1 MDNFSIQFAH
11 PWLLLLLIPA
21 VIFTLI
27 PYFKASKKYRKT
39 RNRITSIVLHLVV
52 MTLAIT
58 LLAGMTFHYT
68 IPNEKN
74 EIIFLVDVS
83 DSEETSAQQ
92 RDAFLETALRDSSYD
107 GYSVGVVT
115 FGFDQVYAVPL
126 TKDVN
131 SIYDLYLDSLDTN
144 LPDTTAT
151 NVAAAL
157 SYTKTLFNNPT
168 TSKIVL
174 VTDGKET
181 DEEAKLVIRSVI
193 QQGTKLDAAYIASNY
208 EGEDMQI
215 VGIGLP
221 EYHFGLNEA
230 VPIEITVR
238 SNCEEKATIEF
249 YDDGNLDVSASKE
262 MQFKSGDNII
272 TIDHEFTDD
281 GLHELKAKIVFN
293 GDNLGEN
300 DEYLTYIDLEL
311 FNKILVIQRA
321 ENESTDLV
329 NLLNETKS
337 GEQEP
342 FVITVETVGS
352 QTMPITIDE
361 LRAYDQVILNNIS
374 NEDLKPHVG
383 FTSLLETYVGEYGG
397 GLFTVGGNDESG
409 EINAYKRSDMYGTV
423 YQQMLP
429 VQAIN
434 YKPPVGVIVV
444 VDSSGS
450 MSEADNKGATFLE
463 GAKAGAVACLEAL
476 DDKDYMGLMTLDS
489 TYGVVLQPTPVTQR
503 RVIERAID
511 SIEDPGGG
519 TVFSGALTKAGEEL
533 QQIKSYVSKLHVII
547 VTDGRPGDQ
556 PEHYDPIIKKNF
568 DDNGITLSIIGI
580 GVAEGSDIAEQ
591 MQAAVDAVGT
601 DDPDLKGKL
610 YLPSDA
616 AELIMDIK
624 ADLNIPA
631 ISELN
636 NKEYK
641 PVISNMVSPLVY
653 GLERGTGSE
662 INRLNV
668 TLGGF
673 YGVKVRSSA
682 DLILTGD
689 YEVPLY
695 AQWKY
700 GNGMVGSFMCDLQS
714 SAWSA
719 QFMANETG
727 KTFIRRAVN
736 NLMPMQSLRPNELR
750 VSLEEDN
757 YTNGLS
763 IITDLAKGEYVSG
776 SIIKHGAQSDETLSL
791 AEVTPMDNRDSF
803 YVTYALGADSYYSR
817 CHFVVKEAG
826 LYEIILNK
834 YDADGNVKA
843 SVRVY
848 KTFSYSEEYDNY
860 ISSVEFNPKDNL
872 EAWTERSKGSI
883 IEDLEDPFEI
893 FEGFVTDIEK
903 IFDPRFLFMI
913 LAIVLFLLD
922 IAVRKFKFKWPHEII
937 RDYKNKK
944 AGKIG

>member
-1 MDNFSIQFAH
+1 MNNFSIQFAS

-21 VIFTLI
+21 VICTLI

-39 RNRITSIVLHLVV
+39 RNRITSIVLHLIV
-52 MTLAIT
+52 MTLAIS
-58 LLAGMTFHYT
+58 LLAGMTVHYT

-74 EIIFLVDVS
+74 EIILLVDLS
-83 DSEETSAQQ
+83 DSEERAGAE
-92 RDAFLETALRDSSYD
+92 RDQFVETVLRDCSYD
-107 GYSVGVVT
+107 GYNVGIVT

-126 TKDVN
+126 TRDLEN
-131 SIYDLYLDSLDTN
+131 AYQLYLDAPK
-144 LPDTTAT
+144 PDTTAT

-157 SYTKTLFNNPT
+157 TYTKSLFTNPA

-174 VTDGKET
+174 ITDGMET
-181 DEEAKLVIRSVI
+181 DEEAKTVIRSVI
-193 QQGTKLDAAYIASNY
+193 AQGTKLDAAYIPSAFD
-208 EGEDMQI
+208 GEDMQI
-215 VGIGLP
+215 VGIKMP
-221 EYHFGLNEA
+221 DYHFGLNEA

-238 SNCEEKATIEF
+238 ANCDEVATIEF
-249 YDDGNLDVSASKE
+249 YDNGERDVSISKE
-262 MQFKSGDNII
+262 IEFKQGDNVV
-272 TIDHEFTDD
+272 TIDHEFDKE

-293 GDNLGEN
+293 GDSLGEN
-300 DEYLTYIDLEL
+300 DEYLTYINLEL
-311 FNKILVIQRA
+311 FNKILVVQRE
-321 ENESTDLV
+321 ENASIELI
-329 NLLNETKS
+329 NLLNETEA
-337 GEQEP
+337 GENEP

-352 QTMPITIDE
+352 ATMPTTIDQ
-361 LRAYDQVILNNIS
+361 LRGYDQVILNNIS
-374 NEDLKPHVG
+374 NKDLEPHVG
-383 FTSLLETYVGEYGG
+383 FTDLLETYVGEYGG
-397 GLFTVGGNDESG
+397 GLFTVGGNDENG
-409 EINAYKRSDMYGTV
+409 EANAYKRSDMYGTV

-434 YKPPVGVIVV
+434 YTPPIGVIVI

-450 MSEADNKGATFLE
+450 MSEADNKGVTLLE
-463 GAKAGAVACLEAL
+463 GAKAGAIACLDAMG
-476 DDKDYMGLMTLDS
+476 DKDYMGLMTLDS

-503 RVIERAID
+503 KVIERAING
-511 SIEDPGGG
+511 IEGPGGG
-519 TVFSGALTKAGEEL
+519 TVFGGALKKAGEEL

-556 PEHYDPIIKKNF
+556 PEDYEDIIKSNY

-580 GVAEGSDIAEQ
+580 GVAKNSDIAEQ

-601 DDPDLKGKL
+601 DDVDKKGRL

-616 AELIMDIK
+616 AQLIMDMK
-624 ADLNIPA
+624 DDLKIPPLHE
-631 ISELN
+631 SN
-636 NKEYK
+636 DKEYK

-673 YGVKVRSSA
+673 YGVKARASA
-682 DLILTGD
+682 DLILAGD
-689 YEVPLY
+689 YEVPVY

-700 GNGMVGSFMCDLQS
+700 GNGMVGSFMCDLQGS
-714 SAWSA
+714 NWSDK
-719 QFMANETG
+719 FMASETG

-757 YTNGLS
+757 YTNRLS

-776 SIIKHGAQSDETLSL
+776 SIIKRGAQSDVTISL
-791 AEVTPMDNRDSF
+791 AEVTATENREGF
-803 YVTYALGADSYYSR
+803 YVTSALGADSYYSR
-817 CHFVVKEAG
+817 CHFVVKDAG

-834 YDADGNVKA
+834 FDAEGNVKA
-843 SVRVY
+843 TVRMY
-848 KTFSYSEEYDNY
+848 KAFSYSEEYDNY
-860 ISSVEFNPKDNL
+860 IQSEEFNPKDNV
-872 EAWTERSKGSI
+872 EGWTERSNGAV
-883 IEDLEDPFEI
+883 IEDLEDPWEI
-893 FEGFVTDIEK
+893 FEGFVTDLDRM
-903 IFDPRFLFMI
+903 FDPRFLFMI

-944 AGKIG
+944 AGK